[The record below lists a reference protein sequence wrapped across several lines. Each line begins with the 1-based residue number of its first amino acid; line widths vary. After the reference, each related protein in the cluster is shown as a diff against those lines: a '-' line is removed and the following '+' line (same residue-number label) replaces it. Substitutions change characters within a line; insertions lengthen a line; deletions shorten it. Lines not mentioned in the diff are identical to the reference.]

1 MKRILKPLIAEGAK
15 YTLPLEEFE
24 LYRDVGGIRITEE
37 KKKAILETAKLYENE
52 EYPLLLAHQYM
63 IFSRT
68 GNRGIHDNLYFKRRD
83 MLRAFVLAEYVEGK
97 GEYIDRI
104 IDGMWLIMDEA
115 TWVIPAHNHI
125 RDKFDSTLPRCY
137 KPEVTIVDLFSAE
150 TGALLAMAV
159 HLLRDKLDAV
169 SKFVADRALLE
180 VRRRVLAPYVNY
192 TDYNWMGY
200 VRPNVNNWN
209 PWITEN
215 VLLAAAV
222 LEPSLETRRTVV
234 TKAMSVLDN
243 FLSYYPDDGG
253 CDEGPSYWTAAGASC
268 FDSLET
274 LFDLTEGKVDVFGT
288 PEIRAMGEY
297 MAKANICGNYY
308 LNFADCGP
316 RVGLRYGMIARF
328 GRRCGSKMLEN
339 FALGHYTPDETVDF
353 RYHFYRELKNFGEVL
368 SASDAEFTYPT
379 KVFLPHLGVMIARES
394 ENPAEGLY
402 VAMKGGHNQE
412 NHNHNDVG
420 QFVVYSNGEPLIID
434 AGVGTY
440 TANTFNENRYT
451 IWTMRSS
458 YHNLPTF
465 GGVEQKDGFQY
476 HAENLVYEE
485 ETGKLTLNLEKAY
498 PAESDLIS
506 YRRSCVLKDGKITV
520 SDEFALNHPTD
531 VEFHVLLKDMPE
543 IKGNTV
549 LLAGGKTLTFD
560 ARLTA
565 VLDPIEQTDNQ
576 LKNAWQRDV
585 LYRVCFRAA
594 NVSEGTFDM
603 VIS

>member
-1 MKRILKPLIAEGAK
+1 
-15 YTLPLEEFE
+15 
-24 LYRDVGGIRITEE
+24 
-37 KKKAILETAKLYENE
+37 
-52 EYPLLLAHQYM
+52 
-63 IFSRT
+63 
-68 GNRGIHDNLYFKRRD
+68 

-97 GEYIDRI
+97 GEYLDRI

-115 TWVIPAHNHI
+115 TWVIPAHNQV
-125 RDKFDSTLPRCY
+125 RDKFDGLLPRCY

-159 HLLRDKLDAV
+159 HLLKEKLDAV

-180 VRRRVLAPYVNY
+180 VRRRVFAPYVNY
-192 TDYNWMGY
+192 SDYNWMGF
-200 VRPNVNNWN
+200 VRPQVNNWN

-215 VLLAAAV
+215 VLLAVAV

-274 LFDLTEGKVDVFGT
+274 LFDLTEGKVDIFGT

-297 MAKANICGNYY
+297 MTKANICGDYY

-316 RVGLRYGMIARF
+316 RVGLRYAMIARF

-339 FALGHYTPDETVDF
+339 FALGHYSPDEPVNS
-353 RYHFYRELKNFGEVL
+353 RYHIYRELKNLGEKL
-368 SASDAEFTYPT
+368 SADDAQFTYPT

-394 ENPAEGLY
+394 ENPAKGLY

-412 NHNHNDVG
+412 NHNHNDIG
-420 QFVVYSNGEPLIID
+420 QFVVYDNGEPLIID

-498 PAESDLIS
+498 PAESDLVS
-506 YRRSCVLKDGKITV
+506 YRRSCVLNDGKITV
-520 SDEFALNHPTD
+520 SDEFTLNHPTD
-531 VEFHVLLKDMPE
+531 VEFHVLLMDKPE

-549 LLAGGKTLTFD
+549 LLAGGRTLTFD

-585 LYRVCFRAA
+585 LYRVCFSVA